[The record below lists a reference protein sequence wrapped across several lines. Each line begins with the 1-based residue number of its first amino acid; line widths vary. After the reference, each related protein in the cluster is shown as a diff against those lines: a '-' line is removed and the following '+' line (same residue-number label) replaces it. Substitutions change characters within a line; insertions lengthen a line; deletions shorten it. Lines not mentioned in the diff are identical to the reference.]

1 MLLDADACYRALT
14 THDPRFDGRFFVG
27 VRSTRVYCRPVCTVR
42 MPKRENCRFYP
53 SAPAAERDGYRPCLR
68 CRPELAPGFAAVDA
82 SARIVQASVALI
94 DDGFLE
100 ERSLELLAG
109 RIGVTSRH
117 LRRVFE
123 AELGV
128 SPVEYAQTQ
137 RLLLAKRLLTD
148 TALPVTEIAFASGF
162 ASVRRLNALFSERYR
177 MAPSRLRAG
186 RATQQDALTFAL
198 AYRPPYAW
206 DAMLAFLSH
215 RAVAG
220 VEHCERRRF
229 RRALSLSHRG
239 QRHLGW
245 IEVAQL
251 RGRSALS
258 VRVSHSL
265 SRVVPQV
272 LARVR
277 QVFDV
282 ACDPAEVSR
291 ALGSLASATPG
302 LRVPGG
308 FDGFEIGVRAIT
320 GQQVSVRSMTTLL
333 GRIAARYGTPLENAP
348 AGLSVAFP
356 DAATLASAAA
366 QDVAAL
372 GMPISR
378 ARTIVAL
385 ARAVADGLELAPH
398 VDIDATLVRLQ
409 QIPGIGPWTAQYIAL
424 RGLGWPDAFLPT
436 DLGVKRALG
445 EASEKR
451 VLALAERWR
460 PWRAYAVIHLWIG
473 NREPS

>member
-1 MLLDADACYRALT
+1 MMLDPEACYRALAS
-14 THDPRFDGRFFVG
+14 HDARFDGHFFVG
-27 VRSTRVYCRPVCTVR
+27 VRSTGVYCRPVCTVR

-53 SAPAAERDGYRPCLR
+53 SAPAAERDGFRPCLR

-82 SARIVQASVALI
+82 SARIVQAAATLM

-100 ERSLELLAG
+100 ERSLETMAG

-148 TALPVTEIAFASGF
+148 TAMPVTEVAFASGF
-162 ASVRRLNALFSERYR
+162 SSVRRLNALFRERYR
-177 MAPSRLRAG
+177 MPPSRLRTG
-186 RATQQDALTFAL
+186 RATQRDVLTFAL

-206 DAMLAFLSH
+206 DAMLQFLGY
-215 RAVAG
+215 RAIAG
-220 VEHCERRRF
+220 VEHRERRRF
-229 RRALSLSHRG
+229 RRALALSHRG
-239 QRHLGW
+239 QRHVGW

-258 VRVSHSL
+258 VQVSRSL

-277 QVFDV
+277 HAFDL
-282 ACDPAEVSR
+282 ACDPAEVSG
-291 ALGSLASATPG
+291 ALGSLAAATPG

-308 FDGFEIGVRAIT
+308 FDGLEIGVRALA
-320 GQQVSVRSMTTLL
+320 GQQISVRAMVTLM
-333 GRIAARYGTPLENAP
+333 GRIAARYGTPLEHAP

-356 DAATLASAAA
+356 DAATLASAAVE
-366 QDVAAL
+366 DLAAL
-372 GMPISR
+372 GMPKAR
-378 ARTIVAL
+378 ARTLVSL
-385 ARAVADGLELAPH
+385 AQAVADGLDLSPH
-398 VDIDATLVRLQ
+398 VDIESTLARLQ
-409 QIPGIGPWTAQYIAL
+409 QIAGIGPWTAQYIAL

-436 DLGVKRALG
+436 DLRVKRGLG
-445 EASEKR
+445 ETCEKR
-451 VLALAERWR
+451 VLARAERWR
-460 PWRAYAVIHLWIG
+460 PWRAYAVIHLWT
-473 NREPS
+473 